1 MATSNNNHNPTI
13 QQDTTTPPCDY
24 CNHHIAVIFCRAD
37 SAKLCLFCDH
47 IVHSANTLSSKHL
60 RSQICDG
67 CRYAPVSVRCS
78 TDNLVLC
85 RDCDW
90 DAHGSCAVSAA
101 HDRTPIEGFT
111 GTPSPVDLAANWG
124 LELGL
129 DQKKKKNPN
138 DPVRDSGQDSGQ
150 GSGQWEYPVFD
161 PNSWMQDLMVPDEN
175 NNNNNVMGN
184 NNINNNNINNNNI
197 NNNNGN
203 NNSNDDDDD
212 GGGFKV
218 KKLNGSC
225 GKQKNVILKQLSELL
240 KQSMETSEVP
250 RQQGDEE
257 DDDEG
262 EDEGPLDVELLKDD
276 QSLEQNMM
284 WSSRPREHRGT
295 QDLSVKVVTFCL

>member
-1 MATSNNNHNPTI
+1 MATSNNHNPTI
-13 QQDTTTPPCDY
+13 PQDTTTPPCDY

-67 CRYAPVSVRCS
+67 CRSAPVSVRCS

-138 DPVRDSGQDSGQ
+138 DPVLDSGQD
-150 GSGQWEYPVFD
+150 SGQWEYPVFD

-175 NNNNNVMGN
+175 NNNNNVIGN
-184 NNINNNNINNNNI
+184 NNINNNNNITINI
-197 NNNNGN
+197 NNNN

-212 GGGFKV
+212 GGDGGFKF

-250 RQQGDEE
+250 RQQGDEDD

-284 WSSRPREHRGT
+284 WSSRPRDHRGT
-295 QDLSVKVVTFCL
+295 QDLSVKVVAFRL